1 MIGLTTKTFALL
13 ILIMLTVQSY
23 LVSCLCKLVV
33 ELWIWV
39 TTRGIEPGWH
49 WPWSNV
55 HTTTPER
62 PQGLCGEVGATVKLF
77 TIWMTCPFALL
88 RNEKFTSSKLL
99 LHVLIQ
105 ILDEN
110 HSNFGLIY
118 IHEYKKKTSYS
129 LNSLMHDIR
138 HEFSVYKSARS
149 FCTIRSIKSLVK
161 SKHKNIR

>member
-39 TTRGIEPGWH
+39 TTRGIEPGSH

-55 HTTTPER
+55 HATTPGGGR
-62 PQGLCGEVGATVKLF
+62 CDCKIVYYMNDVSLCVVAK
-77 TIWMTCPFALL
+77 
-88 RNEKFTSSKLL
+88 RK
-99 LHVLIQ
+99 
-105 ILDEN
+105 
-110 HSNFGLIY
+110 IY
-118 IHEYKKKTSYS
+118 IVKTASPCTNSNTWWKSLEFWTDIYSWIQEKTRYS

-149 FCTIRSIKSLVK
+149 FCTIRSISGQ
-161 SKHKNIR
+161 I